1 MLVRIKY
8 IYAAQENISPG
19 KKLYYEKFKD
29 EGGIYKKV
37 ATPQAYGIAH
47 DVAYPGNSVIK
58 KDYELTSS
66 IGFSCEI
73 VQNRPLLLTQ
83 LFPDG
88 VIVDE
93 SNIEIPKPFLFVNK
107 GGESITTNLSGIT
120 SIEISNIN
128 LLTTKTLKVASV
140 TERTEGKHKIVFT
153 GYESITSD
161 YFAGYDKEKT
171 LLENFRDGVFKDLLQ
186 VETSSFTVN
195 YNKIID
201 PEKTWGS
208 NAKTVYYSPYCTLV
222 PEKKSFKYRSW
233 FDLTPNT
240 YDNNLLSIRKSEQ
253 MTLDTTQAFCSIRY

>member
-1 MLVRIKY
+1 MSVRIKY
-8 IYAAQENISPG
+8 IYAAQENITPG
-19 KKLYYEKFKD
+19 RKLYYEKFKD
-29 EGGIYKKV
+29 EGGVYKKV
-37 ATPQAYGIAH
+37 ATPQDYGNAH

-58 KDYELTSS
+58 KDYEITSS
-66 IGFSCEI
+66 ISFSCEV

-93 SNIEIPKPFLFVNK
+93 SKTEIPKPFLFENK
-107 GGESITTNLSGIT
+107 GGESITTNLNDIT

-128 LLTTKTLKVASV
+128 LLTTKELKVTSV
-140 TERTEGKHKIVFT
+140 TERIEGKHKIVFT
-153 GYESITSD
+153 SYEKITSD

-201 PEKTWGS
+201 PEKAWGS

-222 PEKKSFKYRSW
+222 PEKKSFKYHSW

-240 YDNNLLSIRKSEQ
+240 HDNNLLSIRKSEQ

>member
-8 IYAAQENISPG
+8 IYAAREVP
-19 KKLYYEKFKD
+19 LYYEKFKD
-29 EGGIYKKV
+29 EGGVYKKV
-37 ATPQAYGIAH
+37 ATPQAYGTAH
-47 DVAYPGNSVIK
+47 DVTYPGNSVIK

-66 IGFSCEI
+66 ICFSCEV

-83 LFPDG
+83 LFPDA

-93 SNIEIPKPFLFVNK
+93 SNIEIPKPFLFINK
-107 GGESITTNLSGIT
+107 GGESITTNLNGIA

-128 LLTTKTLKVASV
+128 LLTTKALKVASV
-140 TERTEGKHKIVFT
+140 TERVEGKHKIVFT
-153 GYESITSD
+153 DYEKITGD

-171 LLENFRDGVFKDLLQ
+171 LLENFRDGVFKNLLQ

-195 YNKIID
+195 YDKIID

-208 NAKTVYYSPYCTLV
+208 NAKAVYYSPYCTLV
-222 PEKKSFKYRSW
+222 PEKKSFKYLSW
-233 FDLTPNT
+233 FELTPNMH
-240 YDNNLLSIRKSEQ
+240 DNNLLSIKKSEQ

>member
-8 IYAAQENISPG
+8 IYAAQEKISQG

-29 EGGIYKKV
+29 EGGVYKKV

-47 DVAYPGNSVIK
+47 DVTYPGNSVIK

-66 IGFSCEI
+66 IGFSCEV
-73 VQNRPLLLTQ
+73 VQSRPLLLTQ

-93 SNIEIPKPFLFVNK
+93 SNIEIPKPFLFVPK
-107 GGESITTNLSGIT
+107 GGESITTNLNGIA
-120 SIEISNIN
+120 SIEISNID
-128 LLTTKTLKVASV
+128 LLTTKALKVASV
-140 TERTEGKHKIVFT
+140 TERIESKHKIIFT
-153 GYESITSD
+153 GYEKITSD

-208 NAKTVYYSPYCTLV
+208 NATTVYYYPYCTLV
-222 PEKKSFKYRSW
+222 PEKKSFKYHSW
-233 FDLTPNT
+233 FELTPNM
-240 YDNNLLSIRKSEQ
+240 YDNNLLSIRKAEQ

>member
-29 EGGIYKKV
+29 EGGVYKKV
-37 ATPQAYGIAH
+37 ATPQTYGIAH

-58 KDYELTSS
+58 KDYESTSS
-66 IGFSCEI
+66 IGFSCEV

-93 SNIEIPKPFLFVNK
+93 SNVEIPKPFLFVNK
-107 GGESITTNLSGIT
+107 GGESITTNLNGIT

-128 LLTTKTLKVASV
+128 LLTTKALKVASV
-140 TERTEGKHKIVFT
+140 TERIEGKHKIVFT
-153 GYESITSD
+153 GYEKITSD
-161 YFAGYDKEKT
+161 YFARYDKEKT
-171 LLENFRDGVFKDLLQ
+171 LIENFRDGVFKDLLQ

-195 YNKIID
+195 YNKFID
-201 PEKTWGS
+201 PEKVWGS
-208 NAKTVYYSPYCTLV
+208 NAKTVYYSPYCTLE
-222 PEKKSFKYRSW
+222 PEKKSFKYRAW